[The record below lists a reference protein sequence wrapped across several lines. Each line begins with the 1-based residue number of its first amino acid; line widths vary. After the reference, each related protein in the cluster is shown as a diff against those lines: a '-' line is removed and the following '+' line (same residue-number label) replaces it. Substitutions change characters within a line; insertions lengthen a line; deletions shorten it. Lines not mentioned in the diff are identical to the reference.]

1 MKIAQSQVK
10 QEFRLNNNKSSGLLN
25 CLITGFDPF
34 ENQPFNPSEE
44 LVNNCSDSVFLSG
57 KNVRINLSRLVLPT
71 CGKKAWLIL
80 KPILDEMRANK
91 KPCLVV
97 MFGLAALRQNISL
110 ERFALN
116 IKDGEKKDNYGH
128 VYNGQVIDN
137 DAPEAMK
144 TNAPIREAV
153 VYLRK
158 KGLPADISNFCG
170 TYVCN
175 EIYYQVLRY
184 FEKARI
190 KNCVSFVHL
199 PLPKSYGKVLVEKGK
214 KNTQEL
220 AHGKKKQLEAMQLVL
235 TNLVEFYADALL

>member
-25 CLITGFDPF
+25 CLVTGFDPF

-71 CGKKAWLIL
+71 CGEKAWPIME
-80 KPILDEMRANK
+80 PILDEMRANK
-91 KPCLVV
+91 KPCLIV

-128 VYNGQVIDN
+128 FYNGQVIDSG
-137 DAPEAMK
+137 APEAMK
-144 TNAPIREAV
+144 TNAPIQEAI

-158 KGLPADISNFCG
+158 KGLPA
-170 TYVCN
+170 
-175 EIYYQVLRY
+175 
-184 FEKARI
+184 
-190 KNCVSFVHL
+190 
-199 PLPKSYGKVLVEKGK
+199 
-214 KNTQEL
+214 
-220 AHGKKKQLEAMQLVL
+220 
-235 TNLVEFYADALL
+235 